1 MNGPEQTRMIR
12 SMDVGL
18 NSEISSETFIT
29 GSIQRF
35 HLRHFTLDQFD
46 LDICR
51 MAIYKDQ
58 YINRLETILH
68 MIFLPSDQ
76 LSFRRGGINV
86 MDSYFEPFIFCAEP
100 TAELE
105 ILKNRI
111 MKYCVRLNYGH
122 FSQFSTPIEQ
132 LTRSQYFKIQSQEK
146 AFGPTE

>member
-12 SMDVGL
+12 SVDVGL

-29 GSIQRF
+29 R
-35 HLRHFTLDQFD
+35 TLDQFD

-58 YINRLETILH
+58 YINRLESILH